1 MTAPIPFVPTP
12 RLDYTRRFNETKEDY
27 QKYLDERQ
35 REIDRNEK
43 LRLEKYQE
51 EERLLD
57 KRLFVKELEDI
68 KMYEALAKQKGYFDY
83 KYAYWVGTLVDQ
95 YI

>member
-1 MTAPIPFVPTP
+1 MTTPIPFVPTP
-12 RLDYTRRFNETKEDY
+12 RLNYTKNFNEAKEDFRIY
-27 QKYLDERQ
+27 QQERQ
-35 REIDRNEK
+35 KEIERKEE

-51 EERLLD
+51 EQRLNE
-57 KRLFVKELEDI
+57 KQRLVKELEDI
-68 KMYEALAKQKGYFDY
+68 KMYNALAKQKGYYDY

>member
-1 MTAPIPFVPTP
+1 MTIPITFVPTP
-12 RLDYTRRFNETKEDY
+12 RLEYTKLYNETKEDY
-27 QKYLDERQ
+27 RVYQLERQ
-35 REIDRNEK
+35 REIERKEE

-51 EERLLD
+51 EQRLTEKRLL
-57 KRLFVKELEDI
+57 VKELEDV

-83 KYAYWVGTLVDQ
+83 KYAYYVGTLVDQ